1 LLSDAAPIVLT
12 AGRLDPTGETG
23 LGLDGAFL
31 SRLGVRTAP
40 VAAVIAVDRALGTR
54 PGRAVDAGTFADQL
68 AAAVEALRG
77 AVRVVHAGILAG
89 ESQAEALAA
98 TARELGMPLVADL
111 AWCGPGGLGALES
124 AALVVASAT
133 DAARVTGRPCDG
145 SRRALLEVARAL
157 AGPGRV
163 AVVVGASSGGSAG
176 LGAGA
181 AAGGTEPGAVVAGG
195 TPAALAGP
203 AGDSIVDAVA
213 TGPAESR
220 GASGARSIAAAGYL
234 ALGLPA
240 ADAAAAAHRFV
251 ASALAAA
258 AALPGRPAAPAPW
271 RV

>member
-1 LLSDAAPIVLT
+1 LLSDATPIVLT

-31 SRLGVRTAP
+31 SRLGVRMAP
-40 VAAVIAVDRALGTR
+40 VAAVIAVDRALGAR

-68 AAAVEALRG
+68 AAAVALLRG

-89 ESQAEALAA
+89 EAQAEALAA
-98 TARELGMPLVADL
+98 AARELGMPLVADL
-111 AWCGPGGLGALES
+111 AWRGPGGLGALDA
-124 AALVVASAT
+124 AALVVAGAS
-133 DAARVTGRPCDG
+133 DAARVTGRPFDG
-145 SRRALLEVARAL
+145 SRAALRDLARAL
-157 AGPGRV
+157 AGPARV
-163 AVVVGASSGGSAG
+163 AVVGGG
-176 LGAGA
+176 PTGP
-181 AAGGTEPGAVVAGG
+181 GGEEPETADPAG

-203 AGDSIVDAVA
+203 AGESIVEAVA
-213 TGPAESR
+213 ITHAQSR

-251 ASALAAA
+251 ASSLAAA
-258 AALPGRPAAPAPW
+258 AALPGRAAAPEPW

>member
-1 LLSDAAPIVLT
+1 LLSDATPIVLT

-40 VAAVIAVDRALGTR
+40 VAAVIAVDRALGPR
-54 PGRAVDAGTFADQL
+54 PGRAVDAGTFSDQL

-89 ESQAEALAA
+89 EPQAEALAGA
-98 TARELGMPLVADL
+98 ARELGMPLVADL
-111 AWCGPGGLGALES
+111 AWRGPGALGALEA
-124 AALVVASAT
+124 AALVVASAA
-133 DAARVTGRPCDG
+133 DAARVTGRPYDG
-145 SRRALLEVARAL
+145 SRDALLELARGL
-157 AGPGRV
+157 AGPARV
-163 AVVVGASSGGSAG
+163 AVVVGSAG
-176 LGAGA
+176 GGA
-181 AAGGTEPGAVVAGG
+181 EPGAGTATG

-203 AGDSIVDAVA
+203 AGESIVDAVA
-213 TGPAESR
+213 TAHGESR

-234 ALGLPA
+234 ALGLPP

-258 AALPGRPAAPAPW
+258 AALPGRAAAPEPW